1 MAEQCLLFLD
11 DSQVEESDF
20 SLPENITN
28 PELDEDYYGMIV
40 VALIEQGF
48 LPDRRHKGWLP
59 SVVERRKNA
68 PGSRV
73 DL

>member
-1 MAEQCLLFLD
+1 MTQECLLVLD
-11 DSQVEESDF
+11 DSQVEEIDF
-20 SLPENITN
+20 SIPVNMTD
-28 PELDEDYYGMIV
+28 PELDEDFYGRIV

-48 LPDRRHKGWLP
+48 LPDRRQKGWLP

-68 PGSRV
+68 PGSKV